1 MVESRTLL
9 KCVRVKDSIDEF
21 DLVESKTLVE
31 KTLNQSL
38 KEFLFGNG
46 QIRFMSQGH
55 VSKTSCMELGTPHE
69 TQPYLFYQTKI
80 QIWRRGRG
88 GDLKKKGIDKIPV

>member
-38 KEFLFGNG
+38 KEFLFGNV
-46 QIRFMSQGH
+46 QIGFMSQGH

-80 QIWRRGRG
+80 QI
-88 GDLKKKGIDKIPV
+88 

>member
-55 VSKTSCMELGTPHE
+55 ISKTSCMELGTPHE
-69 TQPYLFYQTKI
+69 TQPYLFNQTKI
-80 QIWRRGRG
+80 QI
-88 GDLKKKGIDKIPV
+88 

>member
-1 MVESRTLL
+1 MWQSQGFYQFGRVNDTINLVKSRTLL
-9 KCVRVKDSIDEF
+9 KYGRVKDSIDEF

-38 KEFLFGNG
+38 KEFLFGNV
-46 QIRFMSQGH
+46 QIRFKSQGLLYKA
-55 VSKTSCMELGTPHE
+55 SRIELGTPHE

-80 QIWRRGRG
+80 QI
-88 GDLKKKGIDKIPV
+88 